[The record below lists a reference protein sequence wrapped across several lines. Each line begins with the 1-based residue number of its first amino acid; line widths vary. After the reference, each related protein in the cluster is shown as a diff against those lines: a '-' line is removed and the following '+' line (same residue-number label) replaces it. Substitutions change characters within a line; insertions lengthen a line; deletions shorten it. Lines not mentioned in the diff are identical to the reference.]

1 MVAPDVY
8 CTTAW
13 QHDIVDIHHAMT
25 LVRTAIARRAT
36 GATGSNEESSRS
48 HLIIQ
53 VHVLS
58 EDTRTGDES
67 RVQLDLV
74 DLAGS
79 EKISKTGA
87 TGDRLE
93 EAKSINS
100 SLYALTGCIDA
111 ITKQVGSSTSR
122 SSS

>member
-1 MVAPDVY
+1 MIAPGVTG
-8 CTTAW
+8 TTAW
-13 QHDIVDIHHAMT
+13 QHDVADVAEAMG
-25 LVRTAIARRAT
+25 LIRSAIRGRAT
-36 GATGSNEESSRS
+36 GATGSNETSSRS

-53 VHVLS
+53 VLVLS
-58 EDTRTGDES
+58 EDTRTGAES

-93 EAKSINS
+93 EAKSINR
-100 SLYALTGCIDA
+100 SLFVPCVVNARLQCGMRC
-111 ITKQVGSSTSR
+111 S
-122 SSS
+122 